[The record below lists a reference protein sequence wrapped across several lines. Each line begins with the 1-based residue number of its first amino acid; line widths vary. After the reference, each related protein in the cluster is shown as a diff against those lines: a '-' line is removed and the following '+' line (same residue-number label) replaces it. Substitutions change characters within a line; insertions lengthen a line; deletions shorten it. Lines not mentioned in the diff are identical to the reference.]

1 MRLFTYFRSSAAY
14 RVRIAL
20 ALKAVDYR
28 ADFVHLRRNE
38 QASAGY
44 TALNPQGLVPAL
56 VDGPTVLSQSLAIIE
71 YLDETHPEPPLLPGN
86 AVQRAHIRALAL
98 AVACDIHPL
107 NNLRVLRYLKTE
119 MRKSQALVDTWYRH
133 WVATGLA
140 SLEAQI
146 QRVGRAGRF
155 CVGDAPTL
163 ADIVLVPQLY
173 NARRYDCDLTAY
185 PTLTAIESACL
196 ALPAFADTAPENQPD
211 AETDA

>member
-20 ALKAVDYR
+20 ALKGIDYH
-28 ADFVHLRRNE
+28 ADVVHLRRNE
-38 QASAGY
+38 QTSAVY

-71 YLDETHPEPPLLPGN
+71 YIDETHPEPPLLPGN

-107 NNLRVLRYLKTE
+107 NNLRVLRYLKTD
-119 MRKSQALVDTWYRH
+119 MRKSQALVDVWYRH

-140 SLEAQI
+140 ALEAQVKRI
-146 QRVGRAGRF
+146 GRTGRF
-155 CVGDAPTL
+155 CIGDAPSL

-173 NARRYDCDLTAY
+173 NARRYDCDLAAY
-185 PTLTAIESACL
+185 PTLTAIEAACL
-196 ALPAFADTAPENQPD
+196 ALPAFSATVPEKQPD
-211 AETDA
+211 AEAVP

>member
-20 ALKAVDYR
+20 ALKGIDYH
-28 ADFVHLRRNE
+28 ADAVHLRRNE
-38 QASAGY
+38 QASAVY

-71 YLDETHPEPPLLPGN
+71 YIDETHPEPPLLPGN

-107 NNLRVLRYLKTE
+107 NNLRVLRYLKTD

-140 SLEAQI
+140 ALEAQVKRI
-146 QRVGRAGRF
+146 GRTGRF
-155 CVGDAPTL
+155 CIGDAPSL

-173 NARRYDCDLTAY
+173 NARRYDCDLAAY
-185 PTLTAIESACL
+185 PTLTAIEAACL
-196 ALPAFADTAPENQPD
+196 ALPAFSATVPEKQPD
-211 AETDA
+211 AEAAP